1 MCEDLHKSKIVG
13 ICWGYVTLGKIQKDA
28 RGRMTKGF
36 FSNRIAKVTTDA
48 TTSKGGTQP
57 IQPVNIIGSSLRQC
71 VKSRN
76 PGDSWPLDPTDPT
89 CGCIDY
95 NGYKGKDSRQ
105 REVSPGPAVWTR
117 WPRAH
122 RNEQIRCASDQFSLK
137 HVRHT
142 EKRMCLIAWT
152 HDVYTWV
159 VSRKTNNK
167 YTLNILSKY
176 LYKGSCWFQIA
187 KSKTMRARQHGK

>member
-1 MCEDLHKSKIVG
+1 VCEDLHKSKIVG

-28 RGRMTKGF
+28 RGQMTKGF

-89 CGCIDY
+89 CVQTSQPCQFFVKSSRSGAVIAPPCRAISGNQKKESAWVHHSRSDWLHEG
-95 NGYKGKDSRQ
+95 NQASMAVSDCSGYKGKQ
-105 REVSPGPAVWTR
+105 TMR
-117 WPRAH
+117 WALLQ
-122 RNEQIRCASDQFSLK
+122 NNLYQ
-137 HVRHT
+137 
-142 EKRMCLIAWT
+142 CLIAW
-152 HDVYTWV
+152 
-159 VSRKTNNK
+159 
-167 YTLNILSKY
+167 
-176 LYKGSCWFQIA
+176 
-187 KSKTMRARQHGK
+187 RQHVCAWVE

>member
-1 MCEDLHKSKIVG
+1 MVWRFAQIKD
-13 ICWGYVTLGKIQKDA
+13 CWGYVTLGEIPKDA

-89 CGCIDY
+89 CVQTSQPCQFFVKSSRSGAVIAPPCRAISGKKKESAWVHHSRTGCMKATRLLWLYRI
-95 NGYKGKDSRQ
+95 
-105 REVSPGPAVWTR
+105 VSATKENRR
-117 WPRAH
+117 WGEPCFRT
-122 RNEQIRCASDQFSLK
+122 IFTS
-137 HVRHT
+137 
-142 EKRMCLIAWT
+142 AW
-152 HDVYTWV
+152 
-159 VSRKTNNK
+159 
-167 YTLNILSKY
+167 
-176 LYKGSCWFQIA
+176 
-187 KSKTMRARQHGK
+187 